1 MPFIPNEKPTYATGP
16 TSFTAVVPATAKT
29 VFTNDSNTA
38 VLVDK
43 ATHTKYNVVT
53 IGSIFVQ
60 PTVNIVAGKLQL
72 YLWDGTTAWMLAEE
86 AHLAQ
91 ASINTTTK
99 GVAIEFTRYSTLS
112 PLVVPLARSLL
123 IASTLGQPAGS
134 LVAHAQLAKNHGTI
148 QS

>member
-43 ATHTKYNVVT
+43 ATHTKDNVVT

-60 PTVNIVAGKLQL
+60 PTANIIAGKLQL
-72 YLWDGTTAWMLAEE
+72 YFWDGTTAWLLAEE
-86 AHLAQ
+86 VHLAQ
-91 ASINTTTK
+91 SGINTTTK
-99 GVAIEFTRYSTLS
+99 GVAIEFPRYSVSS

-123 IASTLGQPAGS
+123 IASTLGQTAGS
-134 LVAHAQLAKNHGTI
+134 LVAHAQLAKSHGTI
-148 QS
+148 QP